1 MIENYIKSLEGIKI
15 IISFIMKT
23 LLKFVLLTALRDK
36 LYLSI
41 LIILAGVFGI
51 SNLVGFS
58 ALSEE
63 AKMQLVYFSF
73 LSRLII
79 VCGMIL
85 FICFYI
91 NKAFEHKEIDF
102 ILAKPISR
110 NTLILSYWMS
120 FILISFI
127 LIAPTMVVI
136 SFFTKQNIAGLLW
149 WGVSVI
155 LELMIV
161 STFAIVC
168 ALILKSAVVSV
179 LSSISF
185 YFIGRMMGFF
195 VYSINLP
202 DNMEVVKNWQA
213 LSEVILK
220 FISSIFPRLD
230 LFGKTEWL
238 VYGVNNYNDIYI
250 VLLQSLI
257 YIPFMLC
264 IAFYDFGK
272 KQF

>member
-1 MIENYIKSLEGIKI
+1 
-15 IISFIMKT
+15 MKT
-23 LLKFVLLTALRDK
+23 LFKFILLTGLRDK

-41 LIILAGVFGI
+41 LIILAGVFGV

-63 AKMQLVYFSF
+63 AKMQLVYFAF
-73 LSRLII
+73 LSRLVI

-91 NKAFEHKEIDF
+91 NKSFENKEIDF

-110 NTLILSYWMS
+110 NTLIFSYWAS
-120 FILISFI
+120 FTLISFI
-127 LIAPTMVVI
+127 LIIPTIVVI
-136 SFFTKQNIAGLLW
+136 SFFTKQNVVGLLW
-149 WGVSVI
+149 WGISVV

-161 STFAIVC
+161 STFAIVSS
-168 ALILKSAVVSV
+168 LILKSAVVSI
-179 LSSISF
+179 LASMSF

-202 DNMEVVKNWQA
+202 NNVEVVKNWQT
-213 LSEVILK
+213 LSEAILK

-238 VYGVNNYNDIYI
+238 VYGVSNYNDVYI
-250 VLLQSLI
+250 ILLQSLV
-257 YIPFMLC
+257 YIPLMLFV
-264 IAFYDFGK
+264 AFYDFGR